1 MTTYNTGNPIG
12 STDARDLY
20 DNAQA
25 FDEAVNSAGSTYT
38 DRRGVSRK
46 TLTWM
51 EIAATGIPAVTAAID
66 AQAAKTAAEAARDA
80 AFVNANVYAT
90 KAAGLAA
97 TAVGSQFQ
105 VVENNDLVRYRV
117 DAGPVAVE
125 VARVKQSPKGSEI
138 VWPTVLGTPTGW
150 IDTGIRLSGAAYDRA
165 LLTNTDPSIL
175 FDGSAQ
181 SLWLDPSDL
190 STMFQD
196 VAGTIPVTT
205 PGQTVALFK
214 DKSGNGNHFAQ
225 SSASLRPVYQV
236 DAEGRAYLDMT
247 NKGFYSVANLDWG
260 STNKVTVFAALRKSS
275 DAAFSVIF
283 ETATSA
289 GAKAFGLYGPYDA
302 NGGFS
307 FLSAGTKVGG
317 GVAASISTVK
327 TSSYLGQID
336 AVVVG
341 RGDVNA
347 AVSDIQMDN
356 GDRSVRTDIQGAGTY
371 STGGKSYLGG
381 RVASYAF
388 FSGRLYQFI
397 AVGSSVDAAKSE
409 IIRRYC
415 AAKAK
420 VSVQQQPGI
429 LPFVLSS
436 FSWKDSAAAK
446 TGFFDIPSCFAHV
459 DFTTS
464 ANLLQINGYCTM
476 DVAFPNASQ
485 DYIKEIGVYVNG
497 VFHAAVNTTT
507 DGPFTRY
514 VSLPSGSKTVSVV
527 VGPQAVPSTFNSY
540 PLGTFVQSIA
550 ADAPMTLANPSAA
563 NRLLIY
569 GDSIAVGDAATNPT
583 GNGWAM
589 KVRQSLYPRSVAV
602 EAHGYRS
609 LYEDAFDA
617 TARAAFVTKLAS
629 FSPSEIWLAI
639 GTNDYGLNKWNAASF
654 GTAYAALLDDLHT
667 ALPSAHI
674 YCQTPIVRTNSGANG
689 SGSTLADY
697 RTQIAN
703 AVSTRTAYAEL
714 VDGAAILLT
723 SDLSDGVHP
732 STAGHAKYATYA
744 LGVLA

>member
-1 MTTYNTGNPIG
+1 MTIEQQI
-12 STDARDLY
+12 ADLTAATT
-20 DNAQA
+20 NLLG
-25 FDEAVNSAGSTYT
+25 AVNMRKQTLDAAVDAASSSAS
-38 DRRGVSRK
+38 
-46 TLTWM
+46 L
-51 EIAATGIPAVTAAID
+51 AASAQQQVQGAVAAVE
-66 AQAAKTAAEAARDA
+66 ASEEAALNALAGAESARDA
-80 AFVNANVYAT
+80 AFFNANFYASI
-90 KAAGLAA
+90 AEGVAA
-97 TAVGSQFQ
+97 TSVGEQFQ
-105 VVENNDLVRYRV
+105 VIDRAELVRYRH
-117 DAGPVAVE
+117 DAGSVATE
-125 VARVKQSPKGSEI
+125 VARLRTTPAVVGAELVFPEFMT
-138 VWPTVLGTPTGW
+138 PPTGYT
-150 IDTGIRLSGAAYDRA
+150 DTGIRLAGAAYDRA
-165 LLTNTDPSIL
+165 LLTNADPSIL
-175 FDGSAQ
+175 FDGSVQ
-181 SLWLDPSDL
+181 GVWFDPSDL

-205 PGQTVALFK
+205 PGQTVALLK
-214 DKSGNGNHFAQ
+214 DKSGKGNHFSQ
-225 SSASLRPVYQV
+225 SNSSRRPVYQV

-247 NKGFYSVANLDWG
+247 GRGMISVANLDWG
-260 STNKVTVFAALRKSS
+260 ATSQVTVLAALRKHS
-275 DAAFSVIF
+275 DAAFAAIF
-283 ETATSA
+283 ETAAST
-289 GAKAFGLYGPYDA
+289 GAKAFGLYGPFDA
-302 NGGFS
+302 GGGFS
-307 FLSAGTKVGG
+307 FVSAGTKTGG
-317 GVAASISTVK
+317 GSATSISTVK
-327 TSSYLGQID
+327 TSPYLGQVD
-336 AVVVG
+336 VALVA
-341 RGDVNA
+341 RGDINA

-356 GDRSVRTDIQGAGTY
+356 GDRSVATVTQGAGTY
-371 STGGKSYLGG
+371 STGVKSYFGGRTAGYSFFNGRVYQLVIVGKS
-381 RVASYAF
+381 VSTAMA
-388 FSGRLYQFI
+388 
-397 AVGSSVDAAKSE
+397 E
-409 IIRRYC
+409 IVRRYC

-459 DFTTS
+459 DFATS
-464 ANLLQINGYCTM
+464 ANLLQINGYCTL
-476 DVAFPNASQ
+476 DAAFPNASN

-550 ADAPMTLANPSAA
+550 ADAPMTLASPSAA

-569 GDSIAVGDAATNPT
+569 GDSIAAGDAATNPT

-617 TARAAFVTKLAS
+617 TARAAFVAKLAS

-674 YCQTPIVRTNSGANG
+674 YCQTPIARTNSGANG

-697 RTQIAN
+697 RTQITT

-732 STAGHAKYATYA
+732 TTAGHAKYATYA